1 MEERPM
7 AKDPGHVPDAAELA
21 LLSAAQLVVTEANA
35 RLDDGDIDGAL
46 DLYAD
51 DAVLEA
57 AGGRAARG
65 RGAIRQSIMRNAAA
79 GAGRL
84 ALHVVSNVRAF
95 TDDGAV
101 VIDCTQI
108 AYLLESPRPYAP
120 QSIHNVRYVLKP
132 SSAGNL
138 RIVEQRVPDYELK

>member
-1 MEERPM
+1 M
-7 AKDPGHVPDAAELA
+7 AKDPGHVPNAAELG

-57 AGGRAARG
+57 AGGRDAR
-65 RGAIRQSIMRNAAA
+65 RRDAIRQSIMRNAAA

-95 TDDGAV
+95 TDDDAV
-101 VIDCTQI
+101 VIDCRQV
-108 AYLLESPRPYAP
+108 AYLLESRAPSPRSRSTTCAT
-120 QSIHNVRYVLKP
+120 SSSRRLRATFGSS
-132 SSAGNL
+132 SSAS
-138 RIVEQRVPDYELK
+138 RITS